1 MKMVVNIMFAFCFR
15 ALPEHYRCNLCWK
28 NSTTLLVGWVD
39 TVKVCMI
46 RKRSLAEPA
55 NRELP
60 EFVVEPGGVFE
71 ATHFDENLNACVLAL
86 VDWNNTKW
94 TYDEFQSVLDR

>member
-1 MKMVVNIMFAFCFR
+1 MKIVVNIMTAFCFS

-39 TVKVCMI
+39 TVRVCMI
-46 RKRSLAEPA
+46 RKRSLAELS

-60 EFVVEPGGVFE
+60 EFVVEPGGAFE
-71 ATHFDENLNACVLAL
+71 ATHFDENLNACGLTL
-86 VDWNNTKW
+86 VDSNTMKLA
-94 TYDEFQSVLDR
+94 YDEFQSILDR

>member
-1 MKMVVNIMFAFCFR
+1 MKTVINIMFAFCYS

-39 TVKVCMI
+39 TVRVCMI
-46 RKRSLAEPA
+46 RKRSLAELS

-60 EFVVEPGGVFE
+60 EFVVEPGGVYE
-71 ATHFDENLNACVLAL
+71 AIHFNEGLNACGLTL
-86 VDWNNTKW
+86 I
-94 TYDEFQSVLDR
+94 E